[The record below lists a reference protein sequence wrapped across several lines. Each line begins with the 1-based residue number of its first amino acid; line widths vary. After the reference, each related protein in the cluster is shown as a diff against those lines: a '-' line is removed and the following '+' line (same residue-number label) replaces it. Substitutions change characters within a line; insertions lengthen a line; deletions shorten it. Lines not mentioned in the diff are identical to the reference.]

1 VSRIAI
7 HVNPPADTALKPS
20 RQGTVVSAHAGAA
33 QCGARILAQG
43 GSAVDAAITMAT
55 VLGVVDPANCG
66 IGGYGGGMVIH
77 QSGNRHTTQID
88 FNTMVP
94 AGFSVE
100 GLVAAPRSGAF
111 VHGGP
116 AVSFP
121 AVVAGLSAAH
131 ADCGRL
137 EFADLL
143 RPAIELARDGF
154 TVGEDLHNNLSWAA
168 ARHRGL
174 SDEFRSIFFRGGV
187 PLQRGEQLRQP
198 ALADS
203 LEYVAQH
210 GRAAFHSGP
219 LAQAVCAVAAGAG
232 GTMSIDDFAQEEIA
246 AAPAETIEF
255 GDASIHGTSAG
266 RSGFG
271 VLAVALERLRGRD
284 LGLNRGQVY
293 IDQIFS
299 ALSQAW
305 AVRRTRAENLVG
317 GARHTNHFCVADAQG
332 TLVSLTFTHGPLW
345 FGSGLVA
352 PGTGIVL
359 NAGANL
365 FARCVADGSIFPM
378 TNLTP
383 VVLDCA
389 DGSRHAI
396 GSPGGIRIP
405 AIVLQMILDAL
416 VYGLPLHE
424 AIAAPRVSVTA
435 GGALEVEPQLL
446 SALAADRDAQ
456 AINTRHYY
464 GPAAALTVT
473 SSGDAIAARDPRFSC
488 AVAHAADY
496 PTPPHLANQW
506 KEEVQ

>member
-1 VSRIAI
+1 M
-7 HVNPPADTALKPS
+7 
-20 RQGTVVSAHAGAA
+20 VVSAHASAA

-43 GSAVDAAITMAT
+43 GSAVDAAITIAT

-77 QSGNRHTTQID
+77 QPGNRRATQID

-94 AGFSVE
+94 AAFSVE
-100 GLVAAPRSGAF
+100 GLMSASRTGAF
-111 VHGGP
+111 VHGGA

-131 ADCGRL
+131 TVGGR
-137 EFADLL
+137 FGFGDLL
-143 RPAIELARDGF
+143 QPAVELARNGF
-154 TVGEDLHNNLSWAA
+154 AVGEDLHSNLSWAA
-168 ARHRGL
+168 ARHGGL
-174 SDEFRSIFFRGGV
+174 SDEFRSIFFCDGV
-187 PLQRGEQLRQP
+187 PLQSGEQLRQP
-198 ALADS
+198 ALAES

-219 LAQAVCAVAAGAG
+219 LAQAICAVAAAAG
-232 GTMSIDDFAQEEIA
+232 GSISIDDFAKEEIA
-246 AAPAETIEF
+246 AAPAETIGF
-255 GDASIHGTSAG
+255 CDATIHGTSAG

-271 VLAVALERLRGRD
+271 ILAGALERLRGRD
-284 LGLNRGQVY
+284 LGLNRGERY
-293 IDQIFS
+293 IDQIFA
-299 ALSQAW
+299 ALSHAW
-305 AVRRTRAENLVG
+305 SARRAQSENLIA
-317 GARHTNHFCVADAQG
+317 GARHTNHFCVSDAQG

-365 FARCVADGSIFPM
+365 FARSVADGAIFPM

-383 VVLDCA
+383 VVLERA

-416 VYGLPLHE
+416 VYELPLHQ
-424 AIAAPRVSVTA
+424 AIVMPRVSASA
-435 GGALEVEPQLL
+435 GGALEVEPELL
-446 SALAADRDAQ
+446 SGLAADRAAQ

-488 AVAHAADY
+488 AIAHAADFS
-496 PTPPHLANQW
+496 TPWPAANQW